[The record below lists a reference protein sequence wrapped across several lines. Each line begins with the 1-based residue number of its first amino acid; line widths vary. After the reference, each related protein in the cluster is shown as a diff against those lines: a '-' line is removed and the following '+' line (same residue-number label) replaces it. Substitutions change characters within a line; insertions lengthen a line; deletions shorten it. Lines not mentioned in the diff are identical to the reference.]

1 MKLVCRRLSIFVL
14 LFFAIVATFMS
25 SNRAHAQG
33 HDPWSAA
40 DLMRTALFNAQ
51 KALLAGD
58 SETATAHVTT
68 AETIYRESL
77 RQPMSTT
84 QPDATA
90 KLDLIFD
97 TAHKA
102 AQSGDQIRLSTSRG
116 QIWAGVLHGSTAVI
130 TSALDRADGETARTW
145 LLLRDFRTPTRFSR
159 PGADATLA
167 INALIE
173 GKRSAVDA
181 LAAVRADLLDT
192 YQAQLTETLAD
203 LDIAQKRNFQVRQA
217 EVAGLAAGYFD
228 VLSDAY
234 KAQRGTEA
242 LTNTRASFAGLIQAI
257 SAKDT
262 AAYETARKQIDAA
275 LKGFRAAPLS
285 EAEQARRAGQLLR
298 FVGLVP
304 VEYARGIRDGKV
316 VNDIEIQEALTFQSG
331 ASAAFADLMISLE
344 KRDVAATNR
353 IATLLDQLETQVRAS
368 ADPAAVENTANEI
381 AGALNKV
388 LPAEW
393 MTLNSGSD
401 FDVIS
406 SVLDQIEPAVKQGQ
420 YALAESARLE
430 AYAILDSGIEQKL
443 RGFAPEMAI
452 RVESLFWQG
461 DEKVTGLSVLLTT
474 NASASQ
480 VKASLT
486 ALRAALS
493 EAEILLGNSK
503 SAPAAVVG
511 NAAVIV
517 FREGLEAVLILA
529 SLLASLRAV
538 DSRQFRKP
546 ILIGGALAMAASA
559 VTWWVANGLLMSLIR
574 YGEKLEAI
582 VSLIAIAILLLITNW
597 FFHKTYW
604 TGWMANFH
612 AKKSK
617 ILGGSFVIG
626 PSLGLIL
633 LGFTSIYREGFE
645 TVLFLQSLVL
655 DAGIVVVLEG
665 VALGLV
671 GVAIVGGIT
680 FALQV
685 RLPYKKMLIATG
697 ILIGVVLL
705 TMVGNTVHVMQAVG
719 WMPITPIKGLYFPYW
734 MGQWFGLFATWQGIV
749 LQLVAAVFVI
759 GSYVLAEWMNHRK
772 RAKTSK
778 EHQSPNA
785 ESGIK
790 VSGLTR

>member
-1 MKLVCRRLSIFVL
+1 MLSFLALIAMFTTLSRVQ
-14 LFFAIVATFMS
+14 AEGS
-25 SNRAHAQG
+25 
-33 HDPWSAA
+33 DPWNEA
-40 DLMRTALFNAQ
+40 DQIRTALFASQ
-51 KALLAGD
+51 KALLTGD
-58 SETATAHVTT
+58 NETAAAHVRA
-68 AETIYRESL
+68 AEAIYRQSL
-77 RQPMSTT
+77 RQPIAAT
-84 QPDATA
+84 QPDVTTS
-90 KLDLIFD
+90 LDKTFAAAL
-97 TAHKA
+97 KA
-102 AQSGDQIRLSTSRG
+102 AQSGDQVTLSTSRG
-116 QIWAGVLHGSTAVI
+116 QIWAGLLHGSTGVVLV
-130 TSALDRADGETARTW
+130 ALEQADGATARTW

-173 GKRSAVDA
+173 GKRSAAEA

-192 YQAQLTETLAD
+192 YQAQLTETLTD
-203 LDIAQKRNFQVRQA
+203 LDIAQKRNFPVRQA

-228 VLSDAY
+228 ILSDAY
-234 KAQRGTEA
+234 KAQRGPEA
-242 LTNTRASFAGLIQAI
+242 LLSTRSSFAGLIQAI
-257 SAKDT
+257 TTKNTST
-262 AAYETARKQIDAA
+262 YEIARKQIDAA

-331 ASAAFADLMISLE
+331 ASAAFADLMSSLE
-344 KRDVAATNR
+344 KRDTEATNR
-353 IATLLDQLETQVRAS
+353 IATLLSQLETQVRTT
-368 ADPAAVENTANEI
+368 ADPAVVENTANEI
-381 AGALNKV
+381 TGALNKV

-393 MTLNSGSD
+393 QTLNSGSD

-443 RGFAPEMAI
+443 RGFAPEMAL

-461 DEKVTGLSVLLTT
+461 DDQVTGLAILLTT
-474 NASASQ
+474 NAPASQ

-486 ALRAALS
+486 ALRTALS
-493 EAEILLGNSK
+493 EAEVLLGNSK

-529 SLLASLRAV
+529 SLLASLRTV
-538 DSRQFRKP
+538 DNRQFRRP
-546 ILIGGALAMAASA
+546 ILIGGALAFAASA

-574 YGEKLEAI
+574 YGEKLEAV

-617 ILGGSFVIG
+617 ILGGSLVVG

-665 VALGLV
+665 VAVGLV
-671 GVAIVGGIT
+671 GVAIVGAIT

-697 ILIGVVLL
+697 ILIGIVLL

-719 WMPITPIKGLYFPYW
+719 WMPITPIKGLYIPYW

-772 RAKTSK
+772 RAKTLPSK
-778 EHQSPNA
+778 EHQSPGT
-785 ESGIK
+785 EPVQ
-790 VSGLTR
+790 VSGVTH